1 MHTLSPPRRGSGF
14 PRPRSGLVPHSGG
27 RERVRIHAVR
37 DASVAGA
44 ARAHTSVGSLLLFLV
59 KRETC
64 IHPMCALR
72 LVSARAWRHPRED
85 GEQRRRPG
93 RWRRAAPRRPRVPR
107 EPCRRPQRPRQWDVA
122 VRFSVQWAF
131 LGLTYAVCVSG
142 LSLFV
147 TESCPTTRRCH
158 GLFSLPLPAGTWA
171 ACSRSVAALS
181 VVPEVSGHALLP
193 LGDVPGGGTAGSR
206 GTRAFGSVE
215 TRVALLS
222 ARPQHTP

>member
-1 MHTLSPPRRGSGF
+1 MAPSVRPRSRGPASSPAAAVRLHTVRAQMHTLSPPRRGSGF

-44 ARAHTSVGSLLLFLV
+44 ARAHTSVRSLLLFLV

-93 RWRRAAPRRPRVPR
+93 RWRRAAPRRPRDPVSPAAGLSVRVSGTSPCVSPSSGRSLGLLMPYALVACPFLSPSPAPR
-107 EPCRRPQRPRQWDVA
+107 HEGATVCSPSPCRRAPGRPA
-122 VRFSVQWAF
+122 V
-131 LGLTYAVCVSG
+131 G
-142 LSLFV
+142 
-147 TESCPTTRRCH
+147 
-158 GLFSLPLPAGTWA
+158 
-171 ACSRSVAALS
+171 
-181 VVPEVSGHALLP
+181 
-193 LGDVPGGGTAGSR
+193 
-206 GTRAFGSVE
+206 
-215 TRVALLS
+215 
-222 ARPQHTP
+222 ARPL